1 MSKEAGPLP
10 EQPRPVRLAEELREI
25 IKQTQPSHS
34 GAREAYSRRQREL
47 PADEP
52 IFKLTYS
59 TWPTDPDRRGTSS
72 AFILEAPTPD
82 TGEVSTFHLTDDIE
96 HTLTLNGVVAQS
108 AEQWD
113 LFENAVEGAQ
123 IALSLEA
130 ENEA

>member
-25 IKQTQPSHS
+25 IKRTQPSRS
-34 GAREAYSRRQREL
+34 GARGAYSQRQREL

-59 TWPTDPDRRGTSS
+59 TWPTGPDRRETSA
-72 AFILEAPTPD
+72 AFILKAPTPD
-82 TGEVSTFHLTDDIE
+82 TGEISTFHLTDDME
-96 HTLTLNGVVAQS
+96 HILTLNGVVAQTD
-108 AEQWD
+108 EQWD
-113 LFENAVEGAQ
+113 LFENAVQGAQ